1 MTADAPADAAMA
13 SKLQTY
19 GGFWERSLAI
29 VIDYFVMLIPNLI
42 LAQLLRDSA
51 WIAQLVLAA
60 VYATYFWSAAGGGQ
74 TPGMRVFGLRVMK
87 EDGSA
92 LTVVGALVRWVGFI
106 IAVLVLGIGVFWA
119 AFHRQK
125 KGWHDL
131 LAGTIV
137 MVEAR
142 APHPVQVTFE
152 HPATSNRF
160 FALPLIGLLA
170 RFVLLVPHLVV
181 LYFVG
186 LVIFLALLVLWVPV
200 LFNGRYPAW
209 GFRLIGGYL
218 RWSARLSAYLYG
230 LTDRYPTPFEPGA

>member
-1 MTADAPADAAMA
+1 MTAAAPVEAAMA
-13 SKLQTY
+13 SKLPTY

-29 VIDYFVMLIPNLI
+29 VIDYFILIIPNFI
-42 LAQLLRDSA
+42 LAQLLQDYGP
-51 WIAQLVLAA
+51 IAQLVLVT

-74 TPGMRVFGLRVMK
+74 TPGMRVFGLRVTK

-92 LTVVGALVRWVGFI
+92 LTVIGAGVRWVGLI
-106 IAVLVLGIGVFWA
+106 VATLVLGIGVFWV
-119 AFHRQK
+119 AFNREK

-137 MVEAR
+137 LVEAR
-142 APHPVQVTFE
+142 APHPVQVHFE

-160 FALPLIGLLA
+160 FAIPLIGLLA

-186 LVIFLALLVLWVPV
+186 FIIFLALLVLWVPV
-200 LFNGRYPAW
+200 LFNGRYPPW
-209 GFRLIGGYL
+209 GFRLVGGYL